1 MPSSPNAWLNRFQ
14 SRSGAPPGDGTVT
27 RWIRSGGRSAP
38 QRSRMSGISWTLQ
51 NQDAIRLLRAGS
63 VIRDRNR
70 A

>member
-1 MPSSPNAWLNRFQ
+1 MPSRPKACENRFQ

-38 QRSRMSGISWTLQ
+38 QRSRISGTSWTLQ
-51 NQDAIRLLRAGS
+51 NHDAIRLLRAGS
-63 VIRDRNR
+63 VIRARNR